1 MKTIKILSIAF
12 TVCLALL
19 ACGGGDGDEPSPTPT
34 PTPTP
39 PTPTVKGKH
48 LTKVCNMPADA
59 SEQLV
64 ELTGLTSEATHK
76 GGLARWLT
84 TTLRTYTG
92 GTPHVVVACRQNL
105 EVDPREI
112 DVTFVAA
119 NDTLVLTVR
128 QAAYTGGETDVD
140 NPNGTYTDQPA
151 YSREY

>member
-1 MKTIKILSIAF
+1 MNKKIFLSFVLVAGM
-12 TVCLALL
+12 ALL
-19 ACGGGDGDEPSPTPT
+19 SCGGSSNGDEPTPLPTPT

-39 PTPTVKGKH
+39 KGKH

-64 ELTGLTSEATHK
+64 ELTGLTAEARHI
-76 GGLARWLT
+76 GGVATWLT

-105 EVDPREI
+105 NVDPRQI

-128 QAAYTGGETDVD
+128 QTVYTGSGTDVD
-140 NPNGTYTDQPA
+140 NPNDTYTDQPA
-151 YSREY
+151 FSRRN

>member
-76 GGLARWLT
+76 GGVAKWLT
-84 TTLRTYTG
+84 TTLSATIQNSLAPSFPRART
-92 GTPHVVVACRQNL
+92 RL
-105 EVDPREI
+105 DPRCATRI
-112 DVTFVAA
+112 AIMQRINLIKPMIPPVSCSIIWAQGSSFSKTSSP
-119 NDTLVLTVR
+119 LYHK
-128 QAAYTGGETDVD
+128 Q
-140 NPNGTYTDQPA
+140 
-151 YSREY
+151 

>member
-34 PTPTP
+34 PT
-39 PTPTVKGKH
+39 VKGKH
-48 LTKVCNMPADA
+48 LTKVCNMPVDA

-64 ELTGLTSEATHK
+64 ELTGLTSEATLK
-76 GGLARWLT
+76 GGVARWLT

-128 QAAYTGGETDVD
+128 QAAYTGGGTDVD